1 MKTSHYKKSSR
12 GARGNLIVL
21 CCVTFAVIALMLVVA
36 YSLCGLYF
44 VHNYLQGSAN
54 EIALAGAKKI
64 NEKDRLGQMNN
75 MIARCRQLVYS
86 SREEY
91 EKTKRELKDL
101 EFFAEPLLKESRDSA
116 RELETQ
122 RKDLGDL
129 ARKEA
134 TEAMQRQFDCI
145 KSSYTVTLPWLRISS
160 PRLLTPKFGKLEGLE
175 SNVEE
180 LTELTDLDK
189 EDRAQ
194 NYVDVRSAGGPGGSV
209 GLDLYKA
216 EKNLKLSGTN
226 SEPSG
231 ADRDLDFKLSSLP
244 APVNGVIPQ
253 ARVLLAK
260 AFRDSK
266 SNTDYAP
273 AVVQTEISVK
283 VQTGLGP
290 YASSQ
295 MSARGTSITTGA
307 SRQL

>member
-1 MKTSHYKKSSR
+1 M
-12 GARGNLIVL
+12 V
-21 CCVTFAVIALMLVVA
+21 
-36 YSLCGLYF
+36 
-44 VHNYLQGSAN
+44 
-54 EIALAGAKKI
+54 
-64 NEKDRLGQMNN
+64 
-75 MIARCRQLVYS
+75 ARCRQLVYS

-116 RELETQ
+116 RDLETQ

-134 TEAMQRQFDCI
+134 TEAMQRQFDSI
-145 KSSYTVTLPWLRISS
+145 KASYAVTLPWLRISS

-180 LTELTDLDK
+180 LTELTELDK

-194 NYVDVRSAGGPGGSV
+194 SYVDVRSAGGPGGGT

-216 EKNLKLSGTN
+216 EKNHKLSGTD
-226 SEPSG
+226 S
-231 ADRDLDFKLSSLP
+231 DLDFKLSSLP

-260 AFRDSK
+260 TFRDSK
-266 SNTDYAP
+266 SNTEYAP
-273 AVVQTEISVK
+273 AVVQTEVSIK

-290 YASSQ
+290 YASSL